1 APPVPAGSEAKVESK
16 RAIEPAVPI
25 PVSKKPP
32 APEIVLKPAEVLP
45 KDAAAAPIQQER
57 QKTVKE
63 PEKPAPVVSP
73 KVAKTREE
81 KKAVA
86 KPPVS
91 PPPVERPAVVTPKVM
106 PAPEVPVSRRRSADV
121 EEEPQVSDARK
132 LKPIGIG
139 IA

>member
-1 APPVPAGSEAKVESK
+1 METPSTAVSEPKVESK

-73 KVAKTREE
+73 RVAKTCEE

-91 PPPVERPAVVTPKVM
+91 PAPVEEPACGTQKVLPAPKVRG
-106 PAPEVPVSRRRSADV
+106 APPR
-121 EEEPQVSDARK
+121 
-132 LKPIGIG
+132 
-139 IA
+139 